1 MIQAQGA
8 LKKNGERVVDRVR
21 PGEAR
26 LTMDNTARLGR
37 AGLVGGIRGPSIQMS
52 DKGMNS
58 QREGSAQK
66 KAPWSGLS
74 RRSQILPAVTLSVTG
89 RPPAVAVLGEEGQVG
104 DTCLT

>member
-1 MIQAQGA
+1 MIQAEGA
-8 LKKNGERVVDRVR
+8 LKKNGERGVDRVR

-37 AGLVGGIRGPSIQMS
+37 AGLVGAIRGPSIQMS
-52 DKGMNS
+52 DEGMNS

-74 RRSQILPAVTLSVTG
+74 SRSSCLLNTHKSWFLSQMYLLFSTFTVF
-89 RPPAVAVLGEEGQVG
+89 
-104 DTCLT
+104 